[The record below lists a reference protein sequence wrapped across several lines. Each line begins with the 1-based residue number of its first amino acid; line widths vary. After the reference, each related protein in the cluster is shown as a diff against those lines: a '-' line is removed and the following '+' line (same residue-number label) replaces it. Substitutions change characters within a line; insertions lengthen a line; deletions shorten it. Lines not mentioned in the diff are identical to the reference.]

1 MTEDDIRAADSRLV
15 NWLEDTLSGGNPAF
29 GTTENWNPERLEA
42 YLWKNF
48 SEQLSLGPR
57 PEASAIRAASELFV
71 RSLWREI
78 RECGG
83 AVPPEK
89 ASDLISGWAALPL
102 RRAGQPIKKRHPEE

>member
-1 MTEDDIRAADSRLV
+1 M

-89 ASDLISGWAALPL
+89 ASDLISGWAALFSGAPVS
-102 RRAGQPIKKRHPEE
+102 R